1 MSVIINDSSKWKEDV
16 YRIEQMRIGLILK
29 YNLKLFPFKSFSI
42 DNLITQ
48 VCKNTICNFVWFLKE
63 NEAIGVGI

>member
-29 YNLKLFPFKSFSI
+29 YNLKLFPFKSF
-42 DNLITQ
+42 DNLKTQ

-63 NEAIGVGI
+63 NEAIGVDI